1 MAGGDSAAAARMD
14 TSAPSG
20 RNLLLRILSALVLA
34 PLAIGVTYWGG
45 WAFAVF
51 WGVAALAVWWEWVRL
66 VDPQGSNGALVLG
79 ASALVLEALLA
90 ASGRVDRALLIIL
103 LALFGIAVTATRHGK
118 WMVGGIVYASALVI
132 APVLIRADEEFGLL
146 AILLLFA
153 IVWSTDIGGYFGG
166 RILGG
171 PKLAPAISP
180 KKTWSG
186 AIVGTIAAVSAALAI
201 VHWSQGGVLVPIALV
216 AVLLSVVSQAGDLF
230 ESSLKRRFNA
240 KDASGLIPGHGG
252 VMDRLDGFIIAALV
266 AAVIGAL
273 RGGFEH
279 AGSGVILW

>member
-1 MAGGDSAAAARMD
+1 MAGGDPAAAARMD

-166 RILGG
+166 LILGG

-186 AIVGTIAAVSAALAI
+186 AIVGTIAAVGAALAI

-216 AVLLSVVSQAGDLF
+216 AVLLSIVSQAGDLF